1 MAKYGYFQ
9 GGSGPSPIPANFGQL
24 ATQGSTALQQ
34 GILSASK
41 SITDALK
48 ERTQKAK
55 DLKEGGDIAGRALK
69 MFAKKTDGVLP
80 SGETIAEID
89 NMLPQDKINLYQA
102 HAGFQTMSGKDAQ
115 IRGADASATG
125 QENINRDYTKRSG
138 LEFAAKTADIEGKG
152 LLNMIN
158 QNKLDTIADTEGAV
172 DVLTTGMSGFI
183 SGSREELNHASQMF
197 PKADRAKLQEIQSQL
212 IKNEGGPWKP
222 EVLDVGGNKM
232 VMTSPNSAIYVGD
245 PPSSISD
252 KPGYQDIPDGGGS
265 KGIWDG
271 KKWTSIKHP
280 DKGDVQIGD
289 YDTNG
294 NNKLDKEEFDELKFK
309 MAQKNP
315 LFVLSMDGKK
325 NDKGMPWIGQ
335 PVKRSQKQSKSTS
348 SNSNQQGSVTDRF
361 KRFQE
366 RKRKEQQQ
374 NKRN

>member
-24 ATQGSTALQQ
+24 ATQGSTALQK

-55 DLKEGGDIAGRALK
+55 DLNEGGDIAGRTLK
-69 MFAKKTDGVLP
+69 MFAKKYDGVLP
-80 SGETIAEID
+80 SGETIADID
-89 NMLPQDKINLYQA
+89 NMLPQDKINLAQA
-102 HAGFQTMSGKDAQ
+102 MAGFQSMSGKDAQ

-125 QENINRDYTKRSG
+125 QENINRDYTERTE
-138 LEFAAKTADIEGKG
+138 LELAAKRKDIEGKG

-158 QNKLDTIADTEGAV
+158 QNKLDTKADTEGAI

-197 PKADRAKLQEIQSQL
+197 PKADRAKLQEIQSAFV
-212 IKNEGGPWKP
+212 KNEGGPWKP

-265 KGIWDG
+265 RGIWDG

-280 DKGDVQIGD
+280 DKGDIKISD
-289 YDTNG
+289 YDADG
-294 NNKLDKEEFDELKFK
+294 NEKLDEAEFNELKFQYG
-309 MAQKNP
+309 QKNP
-315 LFVLSMDGKK
+315 LGVMIMDGKK
-325 NDKGMPWIGQ
+325 K
-335 PVKRSQKQSKSTS
+335 
-348 SNSNQQGSVTDRF
+348 
-361 KRFQE
+361 
-366 RKRKEQQQ
+366 
-374 NKRN
+374 